1 METTAER
8 TLDVPV
14 DRVPER
20 TGGQPDGR
28 PGERSRGAQGAV
40 MMVRA
45 ANVRRIDALFQA
57 METDFL
63 LREQFITGPSR
74 ILTEYLD
81 VPPVTAPQALL
92 TDRLV
97 YTVFANPRLVRW
109 LQDYIHEHT
118 DRVPTGAAFLTDF
131 CAATVS
137 HGGEDVVAA
146 LLEGCA
152 AETGIHGLT
161 EDLLHYF
168 VNLHAAHTL
177 CGDER
182 ARPDGEAAREGTAIE
197 PRGITPLTSITWT
210 TWIRTTQVE
219 EVHAI
224 GTDFAPPYV
233 TVTLDGLARYAVELR
248 ARGAFRLG

>member
-1 METTAER
+1 MEYVLEK
-8 TLDVPV
+8 TLDHKA
-14 DRVPER
+14 PER
-20 TGGQPDGR
+20 PSGR
-28 PGERSRGAQGAV
+28 QWNAQRST
-40 MMVRA
+40 MMARA

-81 VPPVTAPQALL
+81 VPPVTAEQAAC

-97 YTVFANPRLVRW
+97 YAVFANAKLLQW
-109 LQDYIHEHT
+109 LQDYVHDHT
-118 DRVPTGAAFLTDF
+118 DRVPTGPEFLADF
-131 CAATVS
+131 CEATV
-137 HGGEDVVAA
+137 GNRGQDIVAA
-146 LLEGCA
+146 LLEGCVTG
-152 AETGIHGLT
+152 TGIHGLT

-177 CGDER
+177 CGDENGR
-182 ARPDGEAAREGTAIE
+182 HGGAQAESPEGVGIE

-210 TWIRTTQVE
+210 TWIRTTQAE
-219 EVHAI
+219 EAHAF
-224 GTDFAPPYV
+224 GSDFAPPYT

-248 ARGAFRLG
+248 ARGALGLG